1 MTILRS
7 NMAPFLILAGL
18 VLAACAVFWSVM
30 DMVLLGGSLAVVLM
44 PMHHRICGKV
54 RPAISAAL
62 ITFIVATVLLASVAV
77 VVIILTSNSGVLT
90 VMFSVIGSW
99 LDNPATNPMA
109 YGVPLTKTSLSAML
123 DDGTALFVNYQQT
136 LVGNLPIIAFKS
148 FVFFCSIFVLIL
160 RGEQIY
166 SRLENRL
173 PPQLRAY
180 SHRFSQAT
188 IDTLYAIYVV
198 QVAVAVLTFFI
209 SIPVFFLL
217 GYGNILFYSFLAA
230 FCELIP
236 ILGSSVAFILIGAYA
251 LAIGDTRGIFILFI
265 FGYLIVSCLPEIY
278 VRPVLVGRRVK
289 IHPVLMLFGIIG
301 GLLTMGLASFVL
313 GPVIIVLLMTAYGI
327 YTHQKKAPAADG
339 DHQ

>member
-1 MTILRS
+1 
-7 NMAPFLILAGL
+7 MAPFLILAGL